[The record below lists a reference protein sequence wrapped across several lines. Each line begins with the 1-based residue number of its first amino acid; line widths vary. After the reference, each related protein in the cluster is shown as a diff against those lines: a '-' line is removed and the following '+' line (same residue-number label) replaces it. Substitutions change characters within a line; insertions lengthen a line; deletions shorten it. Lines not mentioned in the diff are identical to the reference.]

1 MLISENI
8 LAMSYLDNS
17 LFDLASVSDILNN
30 PTSYILQ
37 IIGSFYQNQAKMI
50 PMDVWLKWSSETE

>member
-50 PMDVWLKWSSETE
+50 PMDV